1 MTVNGYVGVRGIVAC
16 AKEIGL
22 SSEFDQNVG
31 AASRPRLAGFSGF
44 IAAVRLSEL
53 KFWLALVRLFDGRF
67 EFGLA
72 RIGID
77 VAHDRVPRPIFS
89 NSRSL

>member
-22 SSEFDQNVG
+22 SGEFDQNVG
-31 AASRPRLAGFSGF
+31 AAFRPRLAGFTGF
-44 IAAVRLSEL
+44 IAAVRLFEL
-53 KFWLALVRLFDGRF
+53 KFRLGLVRLFDGRF
-67 EFGLA
+67 ELGLG

-77 VAHDRVPRPIFS
+77 AAHNRVPRPIFS